1 MRHLWPWFAAITSG
15 LLLTLCFPYWDQGWL
30 VWLALCPL
38 IAALFFPPEGAPA
51 GDRVESGN
59 GENDRNGG
67 KSTRPPGRLRRFAA
81 HPVGRAFL
89 LGYASGLAFF
99 WCAFS
104 WLTTVT
110 GPGWFLLGF
119 YMGLYPAVW
128 AAYLVAIR
136 PSAGDFTRSGANLR
150 LAFAGAA
157 AWVGL
162 EWVRGWLFSGF
173 GWNGLGVAFHQN
185 LTFVQIA
192 EYTGVGGLSFLAA
205 FTNLI
210 VVITLHRFISE
221 IRLRKIRPHW
231 DFTFTM
237 ALIALTFLYGVR
249 VLFAPQEKETIAL
262 KVAAVQPNV
271 PQVEKFDPAFEQQI
285 FDRLTFLTGTAL
297 EWKPDLLVWPEA
309 ATPRGLF
316 ADEANFRFVQELAK
330 SGSFNFLLGSLDV
343 DFEAREEYNIA
354 ALIAPGAESISTY
367 RKMHLVP
374 FGEYI
379 PFRKSFPLFAWIIGD
394 LVPSDFSPGREH
406 SLLTLHNPQVN
417 AAALICFEDT
427 LGELTRVFVRNGAQ
441 LLVNVTNDGWFLR
454 SAGSRQHLANALF
467 RAVENR
473 RPLVRAANTGVT
485 AFIDPFGRT
494 EELVGEPFSE
504 GILTGVV
511 KVPPPDA
518 EKTFYTRHGELF
530 SKCVALSAILLLPLL
545 RRRRP

>member
-1 MRHLWPWFAAITSG
+1 MTHLWPWLAALSSG
-15 LLLTLCFPYWDQGWL
+15 LLLTFCFPYWDQGWL
-30 VWLALCPL
+30 VWIALGPL
-38 IAALFFPPEGAPA
+38 VAALLLDSRPA
-51 GDRVESGN
+51 LED
-59 GENDRNGG
+59 G
-67 KSTRPPGRLRRFAA
+67 KQCGRLKRFAR
-81 HPVGRAFL
+81 HPIGRAFL
-89 LGYASGLAFF
+89 LGYTTGLIFF
-99 WCAFS
+99 WCTFY

-119 YMGLYPAVW
+119 YMGLYQGAW
-128 AAYLVAIR
+128 AAYLAAIR

-157 AWVGL
+157 AWVAL

-173 GWNGLGVAFHQN
+173 GWNGLGIAFYQN
-185 LTFVQIA
+185 LTFIQLA
-192 EYTGVGGLSFLAA
+192 EYTGVCGLSFLAA

-210 VVITLHRFISE
+210 AVITLYRFLSE
-221 IRLRKIRPHW
+221 IQQRRIRPHW
-231 DFTFTM
+231 DFSVTM
-237 ALIALTFLYGVR
+237 ALIAATFLYGVR
-249 VLFAPQEKETIAL
+249 TLFAPQAGEAIPL
-262 KVAAVQPNV
+262 KVAAVQPNI
-271 PQVEKFDPAFEQQI
+271 PQVEKFDLAFEKQI

-297 EWKPDLLVWPEA
+297 EWKPDLVVWPEA
-309 ATPRGLF
+309 STPRGLF
-316 ADEANFRFVQELAK
+316 ADETNFRFVQEIAQ

-394 LVPSDFSPGREH
+394 LVPTDFSPGREY
-406 SLLTLHNPQVN
+406 SILTLQNPKVD

-427 LGELTRVFVRNGAQ
+427 LGELTRRFVRDGNAQ

-485 AFIDPFGRT
+485 AFIDPLGRILHT
-494 EELVGEPFSE
+494 FEDPFAE
-504 GILTGVV
+504 GVLTGTVP
-511 KVPPPDA
+511 VPPP
-518 EKTFYTRHGELF
+518 EVKKTFYTRYGELF
-530 SKCVALSAILLLPLL
+530 SKGAALSAIILLPLL
-545 RRRRP
+545 RRRRS